1 MAKSPD
7 QLRQNTTNKVKIVA
21 EVQELEKKN
30 NTLLNEK
37 AKLEKEY
44 ANLKN
49 ALASADEKLKNMSAN
64 TETEAVKNLKI
75 LNSNPNCI

>member
-49 ALASADEKLKNMSAN
+49 ALASADEKLKTMSAN